1 MAFSKT
7 EIDSELLRWKD
18 NANGFHVL
26 AFNAAFLKRRKKHIF
41 NMRQSPFARWHQGDR
56 MSL

>member
-26 AFNAAFLKRRKKHIF
+26 AFNAAFLKRRKSIF
-41 NMRQSPFARWHQGDR
+41 
-56 MSL
+56 LI